1 MVQEDISVIESM
13 VHYLM
18 PIMKGFMKGYCFY
31 RFVRPFMISQD
42 AVNRIDVTEDTKS
55 SLLNSRKA
63 IYMLSSVSKKKS
75 AAYGGLAYFLTM
87 LLLYTMRISMD
98 VYVIYGMASL
108 AMFLVIC
115 QMDRRNY
122 RQKLFLVL
130 TFFSLNWFA
139 ASMAEILY
147 DFLYDSAMQTNYIQN
162 HPELS
167 SIIYIVMCV
176 CDLGLEFGFTAI
188 GIWQVMRVYTNKREE
203 MGNKELIMLVLPS
216 LMGVIGYEIMRYYR
230 LFYVLKTGKMEKT
243 YDRLTLLFC
252 AVSSITVIVV
262 IMLYQNIKA
271 KQEEKQ
277 QAEFL
282 AAQIDSIKRH
292 IEQVEDL
299 YHNIRSMKH
308 DMTNHILTL
317 ERLYEESNIEEAEMY
332 SENLK
337 MELTQMTGGIESG
350 NPVTNVILQ
359 EFAKEAGNRGILFYS
374 EFYYPVDSNVDAFDI
389 SVILNNALQNAL
401 EHSSEGNEK
410 RISIVSYRR
419 NNAYIIEICN
429 NFIGTLQWNAESG
442 LPVTSKDKTDGH
454 GYGLVNIRSVAG
466 KYAGDLDITL
476 KEGQFCLCIML
487 MTE

>member
-31 RFVRPFMISQD
+31 RFVRPFMISPD
-42 AVNRIDVTEDTKS
+42 AVNRIDAAEDTKP

-63 IYMLSSVSKKKS
+63 AFMLNSVSKKKS
-75 AAYGGLAYFLTM
+75 AAYGGLTYFLTM

-115 QMDRRNY
+115 QRDRRNY

-162 HPELS
+162 RPEMS
-167 SIIYIVMCV
+167 SVIYIVMCV
-176 CDLGLEFGFTAI
+176 CDLGLEFGFTVI

-203 MGNKELIMLVLPS
+203 MGKKELVMLVLPS
-216 LMGVIGYEIMRYYR
+216 LMGVIGCEIMRYYR

-262 IMLYQNIKA
+262 IMLYQGIRA

-277 QAEFL
+277 QAEL
-282 AAQIDSIKRH
+282 LVAQIDSIKRH

-332 SENLK
+332 SEKLK
-337 MELTQMTGGIESG
+337 MELNQMTGGIESG

-374 EFYYPVDSNVDAFDI
+374 EFYYPVDSNVDVFDI
-389 SVILNNALQNAL
+389 SVILNNALQNAM
-401 EHSSEGNEK
+401 ENTREGK
-410 RISIVSYRR
+410 GQRISIISYQR

-429 NFIGTLQWNAESG
+429 SFAGNLQWNAESG
-442 LPVTSKDKTDGH
+442 LPVTSKEKADGH
-454 GYGLVNIRSVAG
+454 GYGLANIRSVAG